1 MSAVDVCSN
10 RGKMNES
17 AIAAR
22 GGDIDVLA
30 VGFPTCSLG
39 AGVPPVAS
47 LPIAPPVHLLVD
59 AVTASLSAHRT
70 LLLVLP
76 SWADEPARGRIA
88 TVRALR
94 GTDRMLTYSSALPP
108 LAGGILAVLAGQ
120 LAARVNTP
128 DELLAALPVL
138 EREMTVLA
146 WLRSVTGLERPAPS
160 MAQHL
165 RSHAPGAAFAVVLNG
180 SRSGVHTLGKKR
192 SRPNLPKRDGSVGVA
207 VADSGADLDWL
218 RTTCQRWVP
227 DADVHRIQPS
237 PLATR
242 YWGSAP
248 HAEAVVFPVDLGLV
262 LSASRN
268 RSDPAEPCRWCG
280 EAVTSS
286 TCPFCGSV
294 QESTLREGARS

>member
-1 MSAVDVCSN
+1 
-10 RGKMNES
+10 MNEF
-17 AIAAR
+17 AVAAR
-22 GGDIDVLA
+22 GGEIDVVA

-39 AGVPPVAS
+39 EDVPAVAS

-59 AVTASLSAHRT
+59 AVTASLSGHGT

-94 GTDRMLTYSSALPP
+94 GTDRILTYRSGLPP

-120 LAARVNTP
+120 LAVRVSAP
-128 DELLAALPVL
+128 DELLAALQVL

-160 MAQHL
+160 MGQHL

-180 SRSGVHTLGKKR
+180 SHSGVHTLGKKLP
-192 SRPNLPKRDGSVGVA
+192 RPDLPKREGPVGLA

-218 RTTCQRWVP
+218 RATCQQWVP
-227 DADVHRIQPS
+227 DAPVHRIQPG
-237 PLATR
+237 PLAAS
-242 YWGSAP
+242 YWGSTP
-248 HAEAVVFPVDLGLV
+248 HAEAVVFPVDLELV
-262 LSASRN
+262 LCATRN
-268 RSDPAEPCRWCG
+268 RTGPGNPCRWCG

-286 TCPFCGSV
+286 ICPFCGSV
-294 QESTLREGARS
+294 QESTLHEGARP